1 MAETILYEKRERVA
15 VLTLNRPEVMN
26 AFDASMTPR
35 IVEILGEVKD
45 DDEVGA
51 LVITGAGRGFCSG
64 ADVKGFQR
72 NIDEGKFGATTVG
85 PADSM
90 LHLMLNLPK
99 PIIAAV
105 NGPAVGLGAT
115 FALACDLRYVS
126 ETAKIGFIFARV
138 GLITEFGSTYLLPRI
153 VGLGNAKKLVF
164 EANPIDA
171 HEALRIGLAN
181 EVIPAT
187 GFMDHVMARAQQI
200 SKKPALAM
208 ARMKEGFHRFLG
220 GDIGEVQGWE
230 GKTLAEEIRPS
241 AEHAEGVRAF
251 LEKREPDFAAARSR
265 VS

>member
-1 MAETILYEKRERVA
+1 MTDSILYETHDRVA

-26 AFDASMTPR
+26 AFDDTMTPR
-35 IVEILGEVKD
+35 IVELLHEVAGD
-45 DDEVGA
+45 DNVGA

-72 NIDEGKFGATTVG
+72 SIDAGKFGAATVG
-85 PADSM
+85 PADNM
-90 LHLMLNLPK
+90 LLNMVNLPK

-138 GLITEFGSTYLLPRI
+138 GLISEFGSTYLLPKT

-171 HEALRIGLAN
+171 AEALRIGLAN

-200 SKKPALAM
+200 SKKPQLAM
-208 ARMKEGFHRFLG
+208 AKMKEGFHRFLG
-220 GDIGEVQGWE
+220 GDINEVQGWE
-230 GKTLAEEIRPS
+230 GKTLATEVRPS
-241 AEHAEGVRAF
+241 PEHAEGVRAF
-251 LEKREPDFAAARSR
+251 LEKREPDFAAARQR
-265 VS
+265 